1 MDGGWLSVII
11 LICAVLAG
19 VFVWWES
26 TELEKVTLARGDLEE
41 AKKKEDEGE
50 EYYAEDSE
58 AQKPHKDEITT
69 KALVDIQIMIRSCV
83 VEFVQTGGWYI
94 SIFIIL
100 FTIAVFFLCGA
111 RGRRDIQ
118 PVHYNTSTEITSTS
132 ALYVVEFVD
141 DWLFGFFSALAF
153 LLGAITAVIAGLM
166 GLAVATFTN
175 ARVAHMVRP
184 STIVELE
191 GQGTVDDDSDDQDE
205 TIKGLQLSFELCLR
219 GAVVLSTGIFTV
231 SLSTLVILTG
241 IYLWAFDTC
250 DNALNCNTKEVSF
263 ALASYA
269 LGASAVSICNRIGGS
284 IYNKAASMSNVL
296 LSSYIR
302 DRILFEAN
310 DVRQPQVI
318 ADLVGHNVAD
328 VAGVTA
334 DLFGSFTQAIAAT
347 LGILASS
354 TNTLQWP
361 TAPHT
366 IPRQPLIEHWSI
378 MCLPLVIFMSATCV
392 TAGIFLCFR
401 YCCRPRLENDEHM
414 RSILMVQNVI
424 AVGVQGL
431 LMFFFCMV
439 ILPDKFYVDYFLHL
453 GTHSPSSLITH
464 NYEIAL
470 CTTVGLLCGVFASLI
485 GLRHAHV
492 GLGPVTEVQYSSYPD
507 AKKDKW
513 FYEHIQDVFCP
524 PSKEKVIS
532 DETKEYQR
540 LEQQQN
546 VKFESRVPIGTI
558 VGLAV
563 GYRATVLACVN
574 IALGIYIA
582 HCLGRGLGVAF
593 AAMGLLGCVPMVMV
607 TVTMA
612 PMSRNA
618 YSIADMCIS
627 PFHEDKDRIL
637 DCLQPLQSC
646 GHNVLAMAQGY
657 STAAAAMVCFALVS
671 AFVLRAD
678 IQRADVSILHPLPM
692 AGLLIGAMLPFLLAN
707 LVMRGVFDGA
717 QAIAKNS
724 QFQYGARIFDDWTE
738 EEMPAK
744 ERRQLQRA
752 LMKHIKFPDFKG
764 VVDVAVLYTTK
775 HLSMIIMLIL
785 FMPLSTG
792 LLFGRAAVCGMVVG
806 MMISG
811 FSFTISAASSGTAWA
826 GAKLL
831 LKMQQE
837 KMEHQYP
844 LPNYYESMHELDKA
858 QDEWCEEGVENNEG
872 NFDMPDKWW
881 PQDLEAFNVVLE
893 GACKDNVKE
902 IAQLMSSVPQSS
914 YEKQYKEHF
923 TKISTELSKLGVEH
937 DPKNCEIQFWKFQR
951 DESEPNA
958 AYKCAQNL
966 EAVGDSLKDA
976 VAPAVNIMMKEVAIL
991 CLVFGPY
998 FASSRGGYGSLGCD
1012 LTAHCDGTKYPM
1024 QFFDYIVVIS
1034 YGIAACWGAVL
1045 FINYTVL
1052 PNCGSEP
1059 ANLRDFCGSCCGAPH
1074 DKLGNALPM
1083 WHPRWDPLHAYDDGD
1098 VAVDDDE
1105 EESAPGETTPCLGDK
1120 SGTSTPYYGGEDAGS
1135 GV

>member
-1 MDGGWLSVII
+1 
-11 LICAVLAG
+11 
-19 VFVWWES
+19 
-26 TELEKVTLARGDLEE
+26 
-41 AKKKEDEGE
+41 
-50 EYYAEDSE
+50 
-58 AQKPHKDEITT
+58 
-69 KALVDIQIMIRSCV
+69 
-83 VEFVQTGGWYI
+83 
-94 SIFIIL
+94 
-100 FTIAVFFLCGA
+100 
-111 RGRRDIQ
+111 
-118 PVHYNTSTEITSTS
+118 
-132 ALYVVEFVD
+132 
-141 DWLFGFFSALAF
+141 
-153 LLGAITAVIAGLM
+153 
-166 GLAVATFTN
+166 
-175 ARVAHMVRP
+175 
-184 STIVELE
+184 
-191 GQGTVDDDSDDQDE
+191 
-205 TIKGLQLSFELCLR
+205 LSFELCLR

-250 DNALNCNTKEVSF
+250 DNALNCNTKEVSY
-263 ALASYA
+263 AIASYA

-296 LSSYIR
+296 LASYIR

-334 DLFGSFTQAIAAT
+334 DLFGSFTQAVAAT

-361 TAPHT
+361 TTPDM

-401 YCCRPRLENDEHM
+401 YCFRPRLDNDEHM
-414 RSILMVQNVI
+414 RSILMIQNVI
-424 AVGVQGL
+424 AVGVQAL
-431 LMFFFCMV
+431 FMFFFCMV

-453 GTHSPSSLITH
+453 GTHSPGSLITH
-464 NYEIAL
+464 NYEIAF

-485 GLRHAHV
+485 GLHHAHV

-507 AKKDKW
+507 AKKEKW
-513 FYEHIQDVFCP
+513 FYEHIQDAFSP
-524 PSKEKVIS
+524 PSKEAVIS
-532 DETKEYQR
+532 DESKEYQR

-574 IALGIYIA
+574 IAVGIYIA

-618 YSIADMCIS
+618 YSIADLCIS
-627 PFHEDKDRIL
+627 PYHEDRDRIL
-637 DCLQPLQSC
+637 GCLQPLQSC

-678 IQRADVSILHPLPM
+678 VQRADVSILHPLPM

-724 QFQYGARIFDDWTE
+724 QYQYGARIFDDWAE
-738 EEMPAK
+738 EEMPAA
-744 ERRQLQRA
+744 ERRQLQFA

-764 VVDVAVLYTTK
+764 VVDVAVRYTTK

-792 LLFGRAAVCGMVVG
+792 LLFGRAAVCGMVLG

-826 GAKLL
+826 GTRLL
-831 LKMQQE
+831 LQMQQTRKTE
-837 KMEHQYP
+837 YP
-844 LPNYYESMHELDKA
+844 LPNYFESMHELDKA
-858 QDEWCEEGVENNEG
+858 QNELCEAGAENNEG
-872 NFDMPDKWW
+872 KIGMPDKWW
-881 PQDLEAFNVVLE
+881 PQEEEAFLVVLE
-893 GACKDNVKE
+893 SPECKQNVDE
-902 IAQLMSSVPQSS
+902 ISELMSSVPQPS
-914 YEKQYKEHF
+914 YAKQIKEHF
-923 TKISTELSKLGVEH
+923 TKISTELSKYGVEH
-937 DPKNCEIQFWKFQR
+937 DPKNCEIQFWKVQR
-951 DESEPNA
+951 DESEPSA

-966 EAVGDSLKDA
+966 EAVGDALKDA

-1024 QFFDYIVVIS
+1024 QFFDYIIVIA

-1059 ANLRDFCGSCCGAPH
+1059 ANLRDCCGYWCGAPH
-1074 DKLGNALPM
+1074 DNFGNALPV
-1083 WHPRWDPLHAYDDGD
+1083 WHPDYADKD
-1098 VAVDDDE
+1098 VAGDDDE
-1105 EESAPGETTPCLGDK
+1105 SEFDAGETQGLLEK
-1120 SGTSTPYYGGEDAGS
+1120 EASTPYYGGED
-1135 GV
+1135 